1 MKKSID
7 PLPEGLVL
15 GAYVYYYRNGWRIG
29 ILSEIKKGLARI
41 LPFLDATKH
50 INTPIGDVKPVDQ

>member
-1 MKKSID
+1 MKSKD

-15 GAYVYYYRNGWRIG
+15 NGYVYYYRNGWRLG
-29 ILSEIKKGLARI
+29 ILSEVKKGLARI

-50 INTPIGDVKPVDQ
+50 INIPIGDVKPMDQ